1 MDYIK
6 EIKTENLLQHVLTDS
21 VGVIQFYH
29 LENAIITHTRLDLA
43 LKKIAMW
50 NTFMFLLSLFCQL
63 IWGQLFFS

>member
-43 LKKIAMW
+43 LKKFAM
-50 NTFMFLLSLFCQL
+50 
-63 IWGQLFFS
+63 